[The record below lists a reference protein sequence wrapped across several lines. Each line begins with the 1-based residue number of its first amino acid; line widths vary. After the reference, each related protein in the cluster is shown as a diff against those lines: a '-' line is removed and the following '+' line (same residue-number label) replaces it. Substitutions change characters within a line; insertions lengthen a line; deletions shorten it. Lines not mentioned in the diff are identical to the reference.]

1 MSSFMNDSL
10 PSWALEARLNYVVLQ
25 KAEDSAEAP
34 GEQRLELG
42 CLQKVSGGRHQNS
55 SNLT

>member
-1 MSSFMNDSL
+1 MNDFL

>member
-1 MSSFMNDSL
+1 MNDSL
-10 PSWALEARLNYVVLQ
+10 PLEARWNYAVLQ

-42 CLQKVSGGRHQNS
+42 CLQKVLGGRLENS